1 LPIRAHGALPQDRQ
15 IAMSVTLV
23 SADFTNPLWS
33 KDAPA
38 PEGWAVILAQV
49 GSAAIEPDTSD
60 ADH

>member
-1 LPIRAHGALPQDRQ
+1 
-15 IAMSVTLV
+15 MSVTLV